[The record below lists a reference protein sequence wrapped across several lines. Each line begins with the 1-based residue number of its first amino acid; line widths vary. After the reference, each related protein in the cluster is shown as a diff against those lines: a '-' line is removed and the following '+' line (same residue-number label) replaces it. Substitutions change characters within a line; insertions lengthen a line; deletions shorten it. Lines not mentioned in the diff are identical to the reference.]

1 MLNNKGTIQNIT
13 MQLQE
18 ESIKNKFKN
27 QQSLSERDIE
37 DNLILKEN
45 IITYN

>member
-13 MQLQE
+13 MQLKE